1 MVNSEAS
8 IAGFT
13 LQVDPEV
20 PGDVHRHLARLP
32 LGAGRVQG
40 PGTQV
45 RSEWSSLIGPDQSR
59 YCALIGPDQS
69 RYCALIGPDQSRY
82 CALIGPDTVLSLV
95 QISPDTL
102 LSLAELYY
110 AGAKVY
116 GITTNL
122 MASKMSPTRG
132 ILCISLCC
140 YGNAPEGGHFVL

>member
-59 YCALIGPDQS
+59 YS
-69 RYCALIGPDQSRY
+69 ALIGPDQSRY

-140 YGNAPEGGHFVL
+140 YGNAPEGEHFVL

>member
-45 RSEWSSLIGPDQSR
+45 RSEWSS
-59 YCALIGPDQS
+59 
-69 RYCALIGPDQSRY
+69 LIGPDQSRY

>member
-20 PGDVHRHLARLP
+20 PGDVHPHLARLP

-82 CALIGPDTVLSLV
+82 CALIGPDQSRYSAL
-95 QISPDTL
+95 IGPDQSRYSAL
-102 LSLAELYY
+102 I
-110 AGAKVY
+110 G
-116 GITTNL
+116 
-122 MASKMSPTRG
+122 
-132 ILCISLCC
+132 
-140 YGNAPEGGHFVL
+140 